1 MAKIY
6 PSLEEITQLNQG
18 ATEGELHLTKRLS
31 EILDD
36 TFEIY
41 FQPFLN
47 GDKPDIIVMR
57 KNGGILVIEVKDWN
71 LDSYFINDNNIY
83 LKHNNALIKSPIS
96 QVCKYRNN
104 IIDLHMRSFNDI
116 KVFKP
121 NCIKS
126 VVTAVYFHNETE
138 KRANDFF
145 KDIANKFT
153 AILGFDSLENN
164 TVNNFVSINR
174 LNGNSIYFN
183 DEFYNE
189 ANRLFKPSYQNITD
203 KEKITFTSEQ
213 KQLLNNSKKRI
224 KVKGIAGS
232 GKTLILAERAV
243 DAYIRTGQTGK
254 ILIITY
260 NITLKNYILEK
271 LNRALFF
278 RNIKIPAQKIFTVI
292 NYHLFMCQETNNLA
306 VKLSGSFDDV
316 INLNLSED
324 KKYDAIL
331 IDELQDFK
339 VQWMKN
345 LESNFLKKDTGEL
358 FILADEKQNIY
369 SREMP
374 DNKLPY
380 TGIKGSWN
388 ILNKSMRLEGNI
400 AYLAKSYQKYF
411 WKDNY
416 DNFEI
421 SIQENMLAEPQNIK
435 YLYVSNKDPLFYNK
449 VCNYV
454 ISFIQSH
461 NVNNNDVAIISNQ
474 IETVR
479 ELEYIFR
486 KNNGLNVD
494 KIFESKEEFE
504 QLKKAYFY
512 SKDALN
518 EELYNI
524 RRNKKYNFYMNSGK
538 MKLSTVHSFK
548 GWEIHT
554 LFMIIDDCEN
564 AINEVV
570 YASLTRAIKNLVIIN
585 IGNSEQHEFFK
596 NPIDK

>member
-6 PSLEEITQLNQG
+6 PSLEEINQLSQG

-71 LDSYFINDNNIY
+71 LDSYFIKDNDIHIKLND
-83 LKHNNALIKSPIS
+83 ALIKSPIA
-96 QVCKYRNN
+96 QVCRYRNN
-104 IIDLHMRSFNDI
+104 IIDLHMRSFTDN

-126 VVTAVYFHNETE
+126 VVTAVYFHNESE
-138 KRANDFF
+138 RKAKDFF
-145 KDIANKFT
+145 KNITNRST
-153 AILGFDSLENN
+153 AIWGFDSLENN
-164 TVNNFVSINR
+164 TITNFVSINR

-189 ANRLFKPSYQNITD
+189 AKRLFQPSYQNITD
-203 KEKITFTSEQ
+203 KEKINFTSEQ
-213 KQLLNNSKKRI
+213 KQLLINPKKRI
-224 KVKGIAGS
+224 KVKGVAGS
-232 GKTLILAERAV
+232 GKTLVLAERAV
-243 DAYIRTGQTGK
+243 DAYIRAGQTGK
-254 ILIITY
+254 VLIITY

-278 RNIKIPAQKIFTVI
+278 RNIKTPAQNIFTVI
-292 NYHLFMCQETNNLA
+292 NYHLFMYQETNNLGLTLPDC
-306 VKLSGSFDDV
+306 VDDV
-316 INLNLSED
+316 INLNVPEH
-324 KKYDAIL
+324 KKYNAIL

-339 VQWMKN
+339 ENWMRN
-345 LESNFLKKDTGEL
+345 LKINFLKKDIGEL

-380 TGIKGSWN
+380 TGINGFWN
-388 ILNKSMRLEGNI
+388 TLNKSMRLEGNI

-416 DNFEI
+416 DDFEI
-421 SIQENMLAEPQNIK
+421 PFQGNMLAEPQSIK
-435 YLYVSNKDPLFYNK
+435 YLYVSNRDSLFYNK

-454 ISFIQSH
+454 ISFVKNY
-461 NVNNNDVAIISNQ
+461 NVNNNDVAILSNQ
-474 IETVR
+474 VENVR
-479 ELEYIFR
+479 ELEYMLR
-486 KNNGLNVD
+486 KNYGINVD
-494 KIFESKEEFE
+494 KTFEMKEEFE
-504 QLKKAYFY
+504 QLKKEY
-512 SKDALN
+512 SYLENILN
-518 EELYNI
+518 EELYKI
-524 RRNKKYNFYMNSGK
+524 RRNKKYNFFMNSGK

-585 IGNSEQHEFFK
+585 IGNTAQHEFFK
-596 NPIDK
+596 NCVDK